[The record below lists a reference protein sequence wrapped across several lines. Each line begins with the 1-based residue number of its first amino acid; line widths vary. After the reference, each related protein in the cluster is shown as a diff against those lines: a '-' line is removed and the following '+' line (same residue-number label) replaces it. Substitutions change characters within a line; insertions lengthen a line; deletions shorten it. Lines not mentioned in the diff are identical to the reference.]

1 MDYFI
6 GIDIG
11 TTSTKAMAFTA
22 SGQVLA
28 KQSSGYPI
36 LHPQENQSEQNPEE
50 ILEAVVYCLTD
61 LAVQLPQHTPLFISF
76 SAAMHSLIL
85 MDENDQPLTRC
96 IIWADNRAGE
106 LAIALRQTEEGKNYY
121 HTTGVPIHA
130 MSPLC
135 KLLWFKNEEPALLK
149 RAAKF
154 IGIKEFVFQR
164 MFGKYIVDTAIA
176 SATGLLNTVQ
186 LQWEEAILHIAGIDK
201 KQLSAI
207 VPVTH
212 IEYLPASGTTNLTE
226 RLHAFTRTPFVIGS
240 SDGALANLG
249 SGATA
254 KDSMAITIGTS
265 SAARVITTQ
274 PKTDKNMRTFCYH
287 LGGKQYII
295 GGASS
300 NGAIVIQ
307 WLKEKLLQDKTAYR
321 EFMCMAETVAAG
333 SDDLLLLP
341 YILGERAPLWNPN
354 ARGVYFGLD
363 IKHTTA
369 HLVRAAMESV
379 IYNVYTIG
387 KVLMEQSGVQTI
399 YASGGFTESNLWVQ
413 MLADIFNLQVIVS
426 AAEESAALGAVIIGI
441 DALKLPPTINLS
453 TENIFTPDAANHE
466 IYKKQ
471 CAKVERLYELVKNE
485 F

>member
-22 SGQVLA
+22 TGQVLA

-36 LHPQENQSEQNPEE
+36 FHPQENQSEQNPEE
-50 ILEAVVYCLTD
+50 ILEAVVHCLTD
-61 LAVQLPQHTPLFISF
+61 MAVQLQQHTPSFISF

-85 MDENDQPLTRC
+85 MDENDQPLTGC

-106 LAIALRQTEEGKNYY
+106 LAVALRQTKEGENYY
-121 HTTGVPIHA
+121 HATGVPIHA

-135 KLLWFKNEEPALLK
+135 KLLWFKNNEPALLK
-149 RAAKF
+149 KTAKF
-154 IGIKEFVFQR
+154 IGIKEFIFQR
-164 MFGKYIVDTAIA
+164 LFGKYIVDTAIA
-176 SATGLLNTVQ
+176 SATGLLNTLQ
-186 LQWEEAILHIAGIDK
+186 LQWEEAILTIAGIEK

-212 IEYLPASGTTNLTE
+212 IEYLPASTTTSLTE
-226 RLHAFTRTPFVIGS
+226 RLHAFIQTPFVIGS

-254 KDSMAITIGTS
+254 KGSMAITIGTS
-265 SAARVITTQ
+265 SAARVITTE
-274 PKTDKNMRTFCYH
+274 PTTDKNMRTFCYH

-307 WLKEKLLQDKTAYR
+307 WLKEKLLQDKTTYD
-321 EFMCMAETVAAG
+321 EFISMAEMVVPG

-341 YILGERAPLWNPN
+341 YILGERAPLWNPD

-387 KVLMEQSGVQTI
+387 KILMEQSGVHTI
-399 YASGGFTESNLWVQ
+399 YVSGGFTESDLWVQ
-413 MLADIFNLQVIVS
+413 MLADIFNLPVIIS
-426 AAEESAALGAVIIGI
+426 AVEESAALGAVMIGFES
-441 DALKLPPTINLS
+441 LKLPAAIDLPNGKT
-453 TENIFTPDAANHE
+453 FKPDAANHE
-466 IYKKQ
+466 IYKRQ
-471 CAKVERLYELVKNE
+471 CAKMERLYELVKNE